1 MFSPLRFLFQSFLR
15 RSFLDLLPKLFHD
28 TLEALFLTST
38 SRFYFY
44 HEGQLSLFLSRL
56 KGNSF
61 IDIGAECGH
70 YVLMLSTN
78 FKEILAFEPSPKTF
92 PCLIKTSHYLKLKM
106 LKLLNMRSRI
116 RMYTDYNNKTGCC
129 RDL

>member
-15 RSFLDLLPKLFHD
+15 RSFLDLLPEPFHD
-28 TLEALFLTST
+28 MLEALFLT

-44 HEGQLSLFLSRL
+44 HERQLSLFLSRL

-61 IDIGAECGH
+61 IDIGAECDH

-92 PCLIKTSHYLKLKM
+92 LSNKKYLI
-106 LKLLNMRSRI
+106 I
-116 RMYTDYNNKTGCC
+116 
-129 RDL
+129 

>member
-1 MFSPLRFLFQSFLR
+1 VKSVMKLLLIDVIYWMFSPLRFLFQRFLR
-15 RSFLDLLPKLFHD
+15 RSFLDLLPKLFRD
-28 TLEALFLTST
+28 VLEALFLT

-44 HEGQLSLFLSRL
+44 HERQLFFSLSRL

-78 FKEILAFEPSPKTF
+78 FKEILAFEPSPKIF
-92 PCLIKTSHYLKLKM
+92 PCLIKLELY
-106 LKLLNMRSRI
+106 RSYI
-116 RMYTDYNNKTGCC
+116 GNS
-129 RDL
+129 